1 MKRFFYLFTI
11 LCTLFALMPIVA
23 LAQERGLATDSMKAK
38 QFVKTLGKD
47 ARVLLFLPTSS
58 PKNVFYTV
66 KNDIKYYNVET
77 EKVNDVQFIDSISH
91 DGTYYHDS
99 IMVGSINKSRDF
111 QNYYKPIILAG
122 DSNLVVITQ
131 STTTCIKKKY
141 ILEENYNVF
150 KFSPRNMRFV
160 VLGTSEK
167 EITDYDFKGNESRF
181 NVSYKNKSF
190 TITRFPTGWDF
201 GDIFDSEP
209 NPYDY
214 VIGKLF
220 THIFDFDGNL
230 LSKTSKD
237 YTIKDYFVRQQKN
250 KADFKKYYSPQP
262 QRKATPQR
270 RKPTSKRPVK
280 R

>member
-1 MKRFFYLFTI
+1 MKRFFYLCTI

-47 ARVLLFLPTSS
+47 ARVLLFLPSTS

-77 EKVNDVQFIDSISH
+77 GKVNDVQFIDSISH
-91 DGTYYHDS
+91 DGRYYHDS
-99 IMVGSINKSRDF
+99 IEVGAIGKSRDY
-111 QNYYKPIILAG
+111 QDYYKPIILAG
-122 DSNLVVITQ
+122 DSNIVVITQ
-131 STTTCIKKKY
+131 FTSTNIKDKE
-141 ILEENYNVF
+141 ILDEDHEVF
-150 KFSPRNMRFV
+150 KFSPRNMRFIFI
-160 VLGTSEK
+160 GTSRE
-167 EITDYDFKGNESRF
+167 EVETDSLTGSESRL

-190 TITRFPTGWDF
+190 TITRFPMGYDF

-214 VIGKLF
+214 VFGESY

-230 LSKTSKD
+230 LSKTSKG
-237 YTIKDYFVRQQKN
+237 YTIKDYFVRLQKN
-250 KADFKKYYSPQP
+250 EEDFKKYYSPQP
-262 QRKATPQR
+262 QRKTAPQR
-270 RKPTSKRPVK
+270 RKTTSKRPV
-280 R
+280 RR